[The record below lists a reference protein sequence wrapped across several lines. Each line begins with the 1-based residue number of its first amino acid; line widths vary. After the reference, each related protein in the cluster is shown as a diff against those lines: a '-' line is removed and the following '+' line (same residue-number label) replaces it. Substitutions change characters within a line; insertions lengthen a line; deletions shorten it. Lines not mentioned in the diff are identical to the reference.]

1 MKQKSLMSFFGK
13 TPTKDGDAKT
23 AAPPKAK
30 AAATP
35 KVEKVAATPKVA
47 KTASKEKAEKT
58 SEADASSPV
67 VTEARTPLPKGSSQS
82 SGIVSATYTRS
93 SEGSARDTP
102 PTSDPIDVDM
112 ISDEDE
118 LGAVQSSAARPV
130 CHVLHARCGRLTS
143 PCIDGFP
150 DEAEDSCRR

>member
-35 KVEKVAATPKVA
+35 KSEKTAATPNL
-47 KTASKEKAEKT
+47 KTTAAKEKAP
-58 SEADASSPV
+58 EADASSPA

-130 CHVLHARCGRLTS
+130 CRLLHTLAAVEAHEVLRRRPPGRS
-143 PCIDGFP
+143 G
-150 DEAEDSCRR
+150 R